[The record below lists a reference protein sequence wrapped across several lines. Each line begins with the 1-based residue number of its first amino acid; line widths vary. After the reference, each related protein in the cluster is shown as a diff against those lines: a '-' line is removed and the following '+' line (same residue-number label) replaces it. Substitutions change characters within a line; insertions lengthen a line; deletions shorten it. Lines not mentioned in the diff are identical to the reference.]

1 MTRSG
6 PEVPADTSAPTPY
19 ALQGAFT
26 GMIQF
31 DTGPGRAEA
40 SMTAT
45 MPEQPPYP
53 SDDDGSEPSELTA
66 RALRDGDAAALTEL
80 YTRSLPALLAWIRI
94 QKSGGM
100 ALHIEPDDFVQ
111 EVWIRLLEN
120 IRSYDPARGSFQAW
134 MFGFAKRVWME
145 VSNPARKA
153 HRALPVGKDTALHRA
168 PDSITS
174 VSRALM
180 RDESIQRLNEY
191 VEGLDDLDRGVLVHY
206 GLEQM
211 SCAQVGQRLGIS
223 EDLVSKRWQ
232 RLTQRMREARV
243 GGRALD
249 PG

>member
-1 MTRSG
+1 MNDESSEAKETDTSG
-6 PEVPADTSAPTPY
+6 LTERALRGGDTSAL
-19 ALQGAFT
+19 A
-26 GMIQF
+26 
-31 DTGPGRAEA
+31 
-40 SMTAT
+40 
-45 MPEQPPYP
+45 
-53 SDDDGSEPSELTA
+53 
-66 RALRDGDAAALTEL
+66 EL
-80 YTRSLPALLAWIRI
+80 YTLTLPALLAWIRI

-100 ALHIEPDDFVQ
+100 ALRIEPDDLVQ

-120 IRSYDPARGSFQAW
+120 RSSHDPAKGSFRAW

-145 VSNPARKA
+145 VSNPTRKA
-153 HRALPVGKDTALHRA
+153 HRALPVGKETAIHRA

-180 RDESIQRLNEY
+180 RDESIQELNEY
-191 VEGLDDLDRGVLVHY
+191 VATLDDLDRGVVIHY

-232 RLTQRMREARV
+232 RLVARMREANV

-249 PG
+249 LG